1 MNHYEKKFIRQVVKI
16 KSIFPTD
23 KNEIDLVK
31 FINTYQYLSPK
42 DLPYFFNTTYYPK
55 RIAKLIQNNILRRY
69 NKFLVLGE
77 DGYNFMKIL
86 GIETNKLRYQEKYAN
101 RLKFMSHLAAIF
113 KHSNATFIPSFQIKD
128 KTAFTESSRKYIGI
142 LNIFATKYLT
152 YHISNSHTNKYLNSV
167 IYDLQKELKYKNVV
181 ILIDDISRI
190 NFLKFSF
197 GLNSVI
203 ICEDTDESLKK
214 LKYLQQI
221 NWLKIL
227 NISFKE
233 NLALSELNFCD
244 YTDHK
249 NLYVSN
255 FYFIDTEKI
264 NRISTFIQ
272 NNINKKVD
280 IVCPESIV
288 KYIKN
293 ELNTC
298 NFHLIDIDNF
308 IEKEINFYE

>member
-1 MNHYEKKFIRQVVKI
+1 MVKI

-69 NKFLVLGE
+69 KKFLVLGE

-86 GIETNKLRYQEKYAN
+86 GLETNKLRYQEKYAN
-101 RLKFMSHLAAIF
+101 RLKFMSHLGAF
-113 KHSNATFIPSFQIKD
+113 FRSSNVYLIPSFKIKN

-142 LNIFATKYLT
+142 LNIFGTKYLT
-152 YHISNSHTNKYLNSV
+152 YHISSEHSSKYLNSV
-167 IYDLQKELKYKNVV
+167 IYDIQKELKFKNII

-190 NFLKFSF
+190 EFLKFSF
-197 GLNSVI
+197 GLGSVI
-203 ICEDTDESLKK
+203 ICEDKDESLEK

-221 NWLKIL
+221 NWLKIINKEFNKSL
-227 NISFKE
+227 N
-233 NLALSELNFCD
+233 LSEFNFCD
-244 YTDHK
+244 YTDNK
-249 NLYVSN
+249 DLYISC

-264 NRISTFIQ
+264 NRIITFMQ
-272 NNINKKVD
+272 NNPNKKIH
-280 IVCPESIV
+280 IVCTTNIAEYLKKILV
-288 KYIKN
+288 N
-293 ELNTC
+293 C
-298 NFHLIDIDNF
+298 NFHIININNF